1 MLKTVNESHNSS
13 LEAICQRII
22 DYGINLSGSTRLCF
36 PAINTV
42 KRIVSLIKTI
52 MRRKEKGE
60 SNNQKLKDLAGI
72 RNRVDDLDE
81 DGREQYLDLVKG
93 IEEIIEDLDEAYAG
107 ISEILKNHIG
117 PEEIIMTFGN
127 SRLALECFKECPPT
141 IKVLVVDDQNSDASE
156 KMILQLTQ
164 NKIES
169 YRVSIASIFTIMP
182 KITKIVI
189 SCHAV
194 MADGGILGN
203 SGIYSLGM
211 VDATHPRRPK
221 SSPSRFWRFRR
232 STSSRPSTR

>member
-1 MLKTVNESHNSS
+1 MLKTVKENHNLG
-13 LEAICQRII
+13 LEAICQKVV
-22 DYGINLSGSTRLCF
+22 DYGICLSGSTRLCF

-42 KRIVSLIKTI
+42 KRIVSMVKTI
-52 MRRKEKGE
+52 MRRKQNGE

-72 RNRVDDLDE
+72 RTRVDDLDE
-81 DGREQYLDLVKG
+81 DGREQYQDLLKG

-117 PEEIIMTFGN
+117 PEEIILTFGH

-141 IKVLVVDDQNSDASE
+141 IKVLVVDDQHSDASE
-156 KMILQLTQ
+156 KMVLQLTQ

-182 KITKIVI
+182 KITKIVV
-189 SCHAV
+189 SSHAV

-211 VDATHPRRPK
+211 VAAPHPGGQRVLRSVPRDFADLQTHA
-221 SSPSRFWRFRR
+221 
-232 STSSRPSTR
+232 